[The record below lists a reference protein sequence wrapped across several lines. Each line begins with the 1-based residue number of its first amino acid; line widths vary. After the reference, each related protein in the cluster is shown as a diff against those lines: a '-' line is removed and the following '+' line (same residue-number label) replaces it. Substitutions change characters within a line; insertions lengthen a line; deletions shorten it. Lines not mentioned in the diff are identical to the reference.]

1 MSSMTSKLFLNGRVH
16 TYGAP
21 RVEES
26 REHLPHPIGYVGLP
40 SRSFEDGPWE
50 LRYRRIGEHVRTEEW
65 LEMPQM
71 RKLLGQTEGWIA
83 MKVRDG
89 AIEAAMVYGSQI
101 PLFRILD
108 RALVLR
114 EAIMEPLP
122 KAPQNRRKN
131 KEKWF

>member
-1 MSSMTSKLFLNGRVH
+1 
-16 TYGAP
+16 
-21 RVEES
+21 
-26 REHLPHPIGYVGLP
+26 
-40 SRSFEDGPWE
+40 
-50 LRYRRIGEHVRTEEW
+50 
-65 LEMPQM
+65 MPQM